1 MNSVATLGSGH
12 CGAIWGSCL
21 SFRWLRHTR
30 AADGGRSQARTFGA
44 RTNFKIATGIR
55 TIQNVFRDHHHETQ
69 NNVQFFSNQSRQ
81 MLFLCFVVM
90 KIDPKNHETQN
101 NVQFFSNQSPK
112 MPFLCFWIMWKS
124 TQKITKNKTMC
135 SFSRARAGKCSFCV
149 LFFVKITTKNKTMC
163 SFSRTR
169 AGKCSFCVLFFVN
182 FYFRKDYII

>member
-112 MPFLCFWIMWKS
+112 MPFLCFVFPRNTKQCAVFLEPEPANALFVFRGHENRPKKS
-124 TQKITKNKTMC
+124 RKTKQCAVFLEPEPENALFVFC
-135 SFSRARAGKCSFCV
+135 FSSK
-149 LFFVKITTKNKTMC
+149 
-163 SFSRTR
+163 
-169 AGKCSFCVLFFVN
+169 
-182 FYFRKDYII
+182 